1 MYMWIPIYM
10 DIIQNKYYILSL
22 SLSIVIGSLE
32 PKTRHVAYQLPHLVL
47 LCHTQPTTVAR
58 ALVQSAKKYQP
69 SAHLLPP
76 LHFKS
81 SLSLLLSLLTPA
93 YRCTWSGRRSPICF
107 YTCSKSGKKR
117 EINPSPDLRPISSP
131 HVKSETTEALQT
143 QAPKSDSH
151 HLCFSI
157 DIDLRG
163 RPSCCSLPCCLVLNA
178 MFLWFVLLFLCLKC

>member
-1 MYMWIPIYM
+1 M

-58 ALVQSAKKYQP
+58 ALVQSANKYQP

-81 SLSLLLSLLTPA
+81 SPSPPLSPHTGVSVYVKREEVSDLF
-93 YRCTWSGRRSPICF
+93 F
-107 YTCSKSGKKR
+107 YT
-117 EINPSPDLRPISSP
+117 
-131 HVKSETTEALQT
+131 Q
-143 QAPKSDSH
+143 
-151 HLCFSI
+151 
-157 DIDLRG
+157 
-163 RPSCCSLPCCLVLNA
+163 
-178 MFLWFVLLFLCLKC
+178 